1 MINLFYSIIRGIFFL
16 LFKYIYRYQVKGR
29 ANIPKAGALVVMSNH
44 ISYLDP
50 PIISCIMDRPIYFMA
65 KEELFQY
72 PIFGWLIGKL
82 GAFPVK
88 RGRPDRG
95 ALKKSYDILANDQV
109 LCIFPEG
116 QRYRNGKL
124 GNAKSGA
131 IMIPIKKECPIL
143 PVGIKLKKMRLK
155 VSIGQPLLLDQ
166 YFNRKI
172 EKEEIKAAG
181 RLIMKNIEQE
191 LDQI

>member
-1 MINLFYSIIRGIFFL
+1 
-16 LFKYIYRYQVKGR
+16 
-29 ANIPKAGALVVMSNH
+29 MSNH

-95 ALKKSYDILANDQV
+95 ALKKSFDILANDNV

-124 GNAKSGA
+124 GNAKPGA
-131 IMIPIKKECPIL
+131 TMIPIKKECPIL

-155 VSIGQPLLLDQ
+155 VSIGKPLLLNQ
-166 YFNRKI
+166 YFNQKI

-181 RLIMKNIEQE
+181 RLIMKNIQQE